1 MKVHPKRTANCRA
14 NPMNGVV
21 QLPKK
26 KLLSHALA
34 HCDGVAQSAPSLSL
48 PSARARSATPA
59 RPRPH
64 ESPLLT
70 KVPGQ
75 GCMLLPPTHAALDAV
90 VCLLFSAPPFTAQ
103 LLFSSLLSP
112 SHLSSLF
119 TPRRPRVNA
128 KRAALEG
135 RTESERKEASPPRR
149 QRRISLTSEVDA
161 AIIKANNSSA
171 EGG

>member
-34 HCDGVAQSAPSLSL
+34 HCDVVAQSAPSLSL

-90 VCLLFSAPPFTAQ
+90 VCLLFSAPPVTAQ
-103 LLFSSLLSP
+103 LLFSSLPFPSLLTLHSAATATSGECKTCGSRGKDRIGEKRGLSAAP
-112 SHLSSLF
+112 PEADLTHFRS
-119 TPRRPRVNA
+119 RRRHHQ
-128 KRAALEG
+128 
-135 RTESERKEASPPRR
+135 SE
-149 QRRISLTSEVDA
+149 
-161 AIIKANNSSA
+161 
-171 EGG
+171 